1 MSTPP
6 PRTLDA
12 IRNFRGHP
20 DAIVEAG
27 EMIDLRFPS
36 GSKMTLRG
44 AKLFHLLVQAA
55 GVEVADNKTHRIPL
69 ASLNETFHVSIPE
82 LIELVDE
89 LHTTTLKLRLTDP
102 KGRQYTKSGPI
113 LSDAEREDEEQAQAE
128 LRYEFS
134 PALRKAI
141 SNSTHWAVISRRAV
155 LAFESRYALR
165 LYTVLTLR
173 ENMRKTSQDY
183 TLEELRETLGVPE
196 GKLKEWKNL
205 KARALD
211 QALSEIN
218 HLAGFHAGFIPIKR
232 GRKVVG
238 VTLTWGKKDKA
249 ARIEAMKE
257 LDRPKTGRKVRRE
270 GRVEQL
276 VETAMDE
283 ESWMREELA
292 TALSSAGPQDID

>member
-1 MSTPP
+1 MSKSP

-12 IRNFRGHP
+12 IRSFRGHP

-27 EMIDLRFPS
+27 EVIDLKFPS
-36 GSKMTLRG
+36 GGKMTLRG
-44 AKLFHLLVQAA
+44 AKLFHLLVQSA
-55 GVEVADNKTHRIPL
+55 GVEVAENKTHSIPL
-69 ASLNETFHVSIPE
+69 AALNETFHVSIPE

-89 LHTTTLKLRLTDP
+89 LHTTTLKLSLTDH
-102 KGRQYTKSGPI
+102 KGRKFTKSGPI

-134 PALRKAI
+134 PAIRRAI
-141 SNSTHWAVISRRAV
+141 SNSSHWAVISKRAV

-165 LYTVLTLR
+165 LYTILTLR
-173 ENMRKTSQDY
+173 ENMRKTSQEY

-196 GKLKEWKNL
+196 GKLREWKNL

-238 VTLTWGKKDKA
+238 VTLTWGKKNEA

-257 LDRPKTGRKVRRE
+257 LDRHKTGRKVRRE

-276 VETAMDE
+276 VETAMDQ

-292 TALSSAGPQDID
+292 AALSSAGPQDID